1 MALHWEFLPLLPL
14 RYTQAA
20 GSQRLRNICHQ
31 STEPPAGFWKSSARE
46 FFGAARSVLDLAA
59 DAREAECLTMSGLAL
74 YGIFCAKFVEIYAKA
89 FPWMDP
95 ESAATDD
102 RHYADANHGYRPTC
116 LARRP
121 HLSYAAEIE
130 GSNDTLHIA
139 EQWIETLDLIASYFD
154 TFKQD
159 FAASV
164 ALGSSGGR
172 ERGNDVHQAARCL
185 RDGGPGEGEEEFEL
199 FRHRLCDYSKL

>member
-1 MALHWEFLPLLPL
+1 MEPEC
-14 RYTQAA
+14 AA
-20 GSQRLRNICHQ
+20 PNDKHYG
-31 STEPPAGFWKSSARE
+31 
-46 FFGAARSVLDLAA
+46 
-59 DAREAECLTMSGLAL
+59 DASHA
-74 YGIFCAKFVEIYAKA
+74 
-89 FPWMDP
+89 P
-95 ESAATDD
+95 
-102 RHYADANHGYRPTC
+102 RPTC
-116 LARRP
+116 LSRRP

-130 GSNDTLHIA
+130 GIDDTLQIA
-139 EQWIETLDLIASYFD
+139 KQWVETLDSIASYFD

-172 ERGNDVHQAARCL
+172 ERGNDVQQPTGCL